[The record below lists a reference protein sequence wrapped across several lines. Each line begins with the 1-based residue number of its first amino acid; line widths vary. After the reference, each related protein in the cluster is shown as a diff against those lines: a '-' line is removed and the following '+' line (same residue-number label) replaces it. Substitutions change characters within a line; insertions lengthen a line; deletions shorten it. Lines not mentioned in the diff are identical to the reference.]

1 MPLNVNAVLG
11 VCRGLC
17 FFKEIITWE
26 IVLTVLRILEKEF
39 DRVEDPPQK
48 NTVEIETSGVLLEVV
63 DDLYSD
69 RLRCDHPP
77 TEISGYALGES
88 LLQTADDCGRSR
100 VVALVNAS
108 LSEGLEANG
117 FELEGVIPGF
127 YAGEDDCA
135 VLGYGLD
142 DYRMDL
148 AHADAVKHAD
158 GVLERPFAAFD
169 FDEAPV
175 IQSVR
180 ATLADAIAIADL
192 MDQTFRDYPT
202 PSSDPDYISE
212 QIESGIPFRIIRD
225 GNDVVACASADLVR
239 EALAAEL
246 TDCATRPTH
255 RGRGYMQ
262 GILHEL
268 MLDLQAMGYP
278 TAFTLARARIPG
290 VNRAFQKL
298 GFRRRGRMAQSCRIG
313 EGFEDMN
320 IWSRSI
326 PLSNE

>member
-1 MPLNVNAVLG
+1 M
-11 VCRGLC
+11 
-17 FFKEIITWE
+17 
-26 IVLTVLRILEKEF
+26 TVLHILGKEF
-39 DRVEDPPQK
+39 DRVEDLPQK
-48 NTVEIETSGVLLEVV
+48 NTVEIETSGILVEVV

-108 LSEGLEANG
+108 LSDGLEAQG

-127 YAGEDDCA
+127 YSGEDDCA

-142 DYRMDL
+142 EYRMDL
-148 AHADAVKHAD
+148 ANADAVRHADA
-158 GVLERPFAAFD
+158 VLERPFAAFD
-169 FDEAPV
+169 FDVAPS
-175 IQSVR
+175 IHSAR
-180 ATLADAIAIADL
+180 ATLADAHAIAEL
-192 MDQTFRDYPT
+192 LDQTFRDYPT

-212 QIESGIPFRIIRD
+212 QIESGTPFRIIRD
-225 GNDVVACASADLVR
+225 GSDVVACASADLVR

-246 TDCATRPTH
+246 TDCATRPSH
-255 RGRGYMQ
+255 QGRGYMQ

-268 MLDLQAMGYP
+268 MIDLQAMGYP

-320 IWSRSI
+320 IWSRAI
-326 PLSNE
+326 PLSPE